1 MIAAEGEI
9 LIFGGD
15 DIPASRAA
23 QAFQFF
29 CPLFHHNIPLQN
41 NPAYQVV
48 IL

>member
-15 DIPASRAA
+15 DVPASRAA

-29 CPLFHHNIPLQN
+29 RPLVHHNIPFTK
-41 NPAYQVV
+41 
-48 IL
+48 